1 MSTGSLSSAIQD
13 IISSTGYSTKRISI
27 DPGSSL
33 VTAVENTSKAVADL
47 AGQEDGPARD
57 HQDQIVTA
65 KQNSELIQ
73 GLRNEGFEVK
83 KPFSKRSQSQSK
95 IESVIKSF
103 KICLKAT
110 MLPWTS
116 PLSIVSFV
124 NVARR
129 CAALLNSRPI
139 ALLPPTLAD
148 PDEILSISPNSLTG
162 PASATWWNLGA
173 ARHYSGQQALL
184 QSHLTKFSKNFRVH
198 YANKLYSNSNM
209 ATESA
214 LQIGDI
220 CLITDLSSNSG
231 RSNPLPALGR
241 IEKFLVPE
249 SRSQAVLK
257 YHSGKVDRPI
267 SKLVRVVKADKEIS
281 KKGKTICPYVLAD
294 EDIQANWDEED
305 EEVEDPHEDLRD
317 ALQPLVPGTGRG
329 QDVHGHQE
337 SVPPPSTGSHPQ
349 VSGFV

>member
-1 MSTGSLSSAIQD
+1 
-13 IISSTGYSTKRISI
+13 
-27 DPGSSL
+27 
-33 VTAVENTSKAVADL
+33 
-47 AGQEDGPARD
+47 
-57 HQDQIVTA
+57 
-65 KQNSELIQ
+65 
-73 GLRNEGFEVK
+73 
-83 KPFSKRSQSQSK
+83 
-95 IESVIKSF
+95 
-103 KICLKAT
+103 
-110 MLPWTS
+110 MLPGTS
-116 PLSIVSFV
+116 PLSIVSFT

-139 ALLPPTLAD
+139 AILPPSLAD
-148 PDEILSISPNSLTG
+148 PDEILSVSPNSLAG

-184 QSHLTKFSKNFRVH
+184 QSHLTKFSKNFRIH

-241 IEKFLVPE
+241 IEKFLDPE
-249 SRSQAVLK
+249 SRSQAVLR

-267 SKLVRVVKADKEIS
+267 SRLVRVVKADEEIS

-294 EDIQANWDEED
+294 EDIQADWHDDNETMPTQNEYDMD
-305 EEVEDPHEDLRD
+305 RHLRND
-317 ALQPLVPGTGRG
+317 NQNESLQEALQPHVPEEDAG
-329 QDVHGHQE
+329 QEVRGHQE
-337 SVPPPSTGSHPQ
+337 GVPPPRLHRIQEMPQEGEEEKQEDFLTEEDRSHAAGPAAGPLPQ
-349 VSGFV
+349 DYSLPQGTAPDKESQGRPRRKKNPLNKF